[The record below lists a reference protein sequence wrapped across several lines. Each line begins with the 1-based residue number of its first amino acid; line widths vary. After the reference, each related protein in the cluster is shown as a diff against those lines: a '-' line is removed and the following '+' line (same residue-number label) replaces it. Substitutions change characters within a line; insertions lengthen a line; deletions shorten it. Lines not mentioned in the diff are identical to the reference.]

1 VLEVGVALRRLFALP
16 VGDQALFARR
26 SAYFAAGGFPPFPL
40 MEDVAFVR
48 RLGRA
53 GRLALLGPR
62 ALTSARRFER
72 RGLVAGALRNL
83 GLLALYAAGLSP
95 QRLAR
100 LY

>member
-1 VLEVGVALRRLFALP
+1 MRCRLFALP
-16 VGDQALFARR
+16 FGDQALFARR
-26 SAYFAAGGFPPFPL
+26 SAYFAAGG
-40 MEDVAFVR
+40 ASR
-48 RLGRA
+48 G
-53 GRLALLGPR
+53 
-62 ALTSARRFER
+62 

>member
-26 SAYFAAGGFPPFPL
+26 SAYFAAGGASRGEASWP
-40 MEDVAFVR
+40 VR
-48 RLGRA
+48 
-53 GRLALLGPR
+53 
-62 ALTSARRFER
+62 SE
-72 RGLVAGALRNL
+72 NL